1 MKHGTVCTRTAR
13 AVFVSALLMAPAL
26 SAEVYRWTDENGVT
40 HFSQTPPPDGQEAEI
55 EDVPNTATEA
65 AADGAGIDFD
75 GAQRN
80 LAEGPGGADTL
91 SAAEQKRREIAEQH
105 ANARAA
111 REEQERL
118 CNQAR
123 SRLARIEPNRRVYYT
138 DDEGETVRMDDE
150 ERVSEVEELRAY
162 LAENCP

>member
-55 EDVPNTATEA
+55 EDVPDTAGEA
-65 AADGAGIDFD
+65 AVEGAGIDFD
-75 GAQRN
+75 GAQSN
-80 LAEGPGGADTL
+80 LAEGSGGTDTR
-91 SAAEQKRREIAEQH
+91 SAAELKRREIAERH
-105 ANARAA
+105 ADARSA
-111 REEQERL
+111 REEAQRL
-118 CNQAR
+118 CSQAR

-138 DDEGETVRMDDE
+138 NDEGETVRMDDE
-150 ERVSEVEELRAY
+150 ERVTEVEELRAF